1 MRYKSLFH
9 IISLCFLLA
18 LLCSQALAV
27 NEDGLAT
34 GSDICLPDFLEA
46 ADASGRP
53 RILYTGKTNGTLN
66 MRSEPDRASSSLGV
80 ISENKMVDI
89 FGFDQEWLFCWQE
102 DVGIFYLLR
111 HYVDYIEP
119 VSADIAPYGVIKNRF
134 VAITSEDTILHI
146 SPSEDSEAIDK
157 YPAGTRLS
165 CWMIEN
171 GWAVVPYKR
180 VVGYIYVGDLAEL
193 TPVAPNVHEAEDG
206 DILAAFTTFYSIAE
220 TELNVGRM
228 ENLRVGCKYISKTYL
243 PGEAFDFN
251 KIAGPYRRAR
261 GYMPSPVLI
270 DGGTVA
276 GYGGGTCQVS
286 TTLYN
291 ALLQLYDGITILWRR
306 PHGPGGAKYAPHGV
320 DAAVGATNLN
330 LEFRNDYNFP
340 ITVDCSVLNGAL
352 CILIRK
358 GSV

>member
-1 MRYKSLFH
+1 VRYKSLFH
-9 IISLCFLLA
+9 MFILLLVLI
-18 LLCSQALAV
+18 LLSGNALAV
-27 NEDGLAT
+27 NDDGWAT
-34 GSDICLPDFLEA
+34 GSDICLPDFMES

-66 MRSEPDRASSSLGV
+66 MRSKADRASDSLGV

-102 DVGIFYLLR
+102 DVGVFYLLR

-119 VSADIAPYGVIKNRF
+119 VSKDVAPYGVIKNRF
-134 VAITSEDTILHI
+134 VAVTAEDTILHV
-146 SPSEDSEAIDK
+146 SPNENSEAIDT

-228 ENLRVGCKYISKTYL
+228 ENLRVGCKYIAKTYL
-243 PGEAFDFN
+243 PGEEFDFN

-330 LEFRNDYNFP
+330 LEFRNDYDFP
-340 ITVDCSVLNGAL
+340 ITLDCSVLNGAL

-358 GSV
+358 GAV